1 MNTAEVNLKEVED
14 LHSNPTSIIRFFKL
28 IFPKLCQKRGQKKI
42 NFEHNF
48 MMYFIFYAIWLR
60 N

>member
-48 MMYFIFYAIWLR
+48 MMYFIFYAI
-60 N
+60 